1 MLLIQHTFPS
11 RSTFQVLSVDLSVN
25 NLEDGILKRYEYC
38 SNMKSIYFTFLSY
51 LEKIFS
57 VGKAKM
63 RGKNLLKPSVAENSE
78 EMLKLP

>member
-25 NLEDGILKRYEYC
+25 NLEEGILKRYEYC
-38 SNMKSIYFTFLSY
+38 SNMKSISFTFLSY
-51 LEKIFS
+51 LEKTFS
-57 VGKAKM
+57 VGKVKM

>member
-1 MLLIQHTFPS
+1 MLLIQRTFPS

-25 NLEDGILKRYEYC
+25 NLEEGILKKYEYC

-57 VGKAKM
+57 V
-63 RGKNLLKPSVAENSE
+63 ENKFE
-78 EMLKLP
+78 R